1 MGCSL
6 LCSLTGISR
15 CRALFDCFAEAVRC
29 MAVGMV
35 DAVYFTAVILLII
48 VSSVATP
55 LALKTLFAK
64 HPSDHPSA
72 VAVNESGKA

>member
-1 MGCSL
+1 MHYFLAALGTNTESIGTCVSRSAHSASADAL
-6 LCSLTGISR
+6 LLAKAT
-15 CRALFDCFAEAVRC
+15 
-29 MAVGMV
+29 
-35 DAVYFTAVILLII
+35 FTAVILLII